1 DSKPENTD
9 PQSKSDSGTGTSQ
22 AGSGTSGD
30 TKGEASESP
39 IPPDPVNVDYA
50 KKATDM
56 VLDYLEETRDTP
68 DQDLLDQLN
77 WSEDDLARFT
87 ERWQKVRKMQND
99 PSTGKNQ
106 DIEDALKSLGLRT
119 PAAQTN
125 QIRESA
131 DSLRGIRD
139 SGNRQPPPPAYRDA
153 FDAFRRAMGRGK

>member
-1 DSKPENTD
+1 
-9 PQSKSDSGTGTSQ
+9 
-22 AGSGTSGD
+22 
-30 TKGEASESP
+30 
-39 IPPDPVNVDYA
+39 
-50 KKATDM
+50 
-56 VLDYLEETRDTP
+56 
-68 DQDLLDQLN
+68 
-77 WSEDDLARFT
+77 DDLARFT
-87 ERWQKVRKMQND
+87 ERWQKVRQMQND